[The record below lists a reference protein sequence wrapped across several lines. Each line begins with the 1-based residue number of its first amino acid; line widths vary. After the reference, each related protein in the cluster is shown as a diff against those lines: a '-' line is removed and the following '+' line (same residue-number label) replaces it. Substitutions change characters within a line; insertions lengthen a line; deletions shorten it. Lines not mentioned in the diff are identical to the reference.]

1 MSRILT
7 YTKKMFD
14 PIHPQPELIDIRD
27 IAHALSMLC
36 RANGHFR
43 SFHSVGQHSI
53 HCMKEARARGYSR
66 RLQLAC
72 LLHDAS
78 EAYLSDVTRPV
89 KAELPRY
96 LEIEEPLQEMLWNIW
111 LDAPLTE
118 IERAQVFQIDDVI
131 LLHEFLQ
138 LMDAKIAEEIPE
150 IFSEPEF
157 SFTGFEQC
165 TQEFLQLFR
174 ALTAKQGA

>member
-36 RANGHFR
+36 RANGHFH

-89 KAELPRY
+89 KAELSQYKR
-96 LEIEEPLQEMLWNIW
+96 IEEPLQEAIWNQFLAEP
-111 LDAPLTE
+111 LDE
-118 IERAQVFQIDDVI
+118 EEKRMVFQVDDDS
-131 LLHEFLQ
+131 LAHEFFHFAGMKLVDP
-138 LMDAKIAEEIPE
+138 LPRLWAEPNY
-150 IFSEPEF
+150 EF
-157 SFTGFEQC
+157 ESFRHTEEEMLG
-165 TQEFLQLFR
+165 LFR
-174 ALTAKQGA
+174 ELTD